1 MVDATTIEIGDF
13 LKFKKNHPCGSNTWK
28 VLRIGIDFKLECTT
42 CGRVIMIPR
51 LEVIKKAKEVIQHSQ
66 SVIKENKKDTEKR
79 CILLFSFVYD

>member
-1 MVDATTIEIGDF
+1 MIHRRKIYIKIQICIIGDF

-66 SVIKENKKDTEKR
+66 SVIKENKKDT
-79 CILLFSFVYD
+79 

>member
-1 MVDATTIEIGDF
+1 MRDMVDATTIEIGDF

-66 SVIKENKKDTEKR
+66 SVIKENKKDK
-79 CILLFSFVYD
+79 